1 MGSNVSNTYGL
12 MVTRNEA
19 HRYLESSLAHNV
31 PLVDGLL
38 VFDDWSTDSTR
49 AIAKHYTE
57 VVSRPRSSLSF
68 AEHEGMFRRA
78 AWEAL
83 ETVFDPQEDDVIVAV
98 DADEYLMGDIE
109 AFSGAAVRVNVYES
123 WGLDG
128 RTPLIRTDRHWGN
141 IDNVRVWRW
150 SEGLPDQDRTWS
162 QRKTASG
169 CGPFQTAMGHHKH
182 LRILHVGY
190 LHPDDREEKYL
201 RYSND
206 RGHGSAHVKSIR
218 STPTLKKFDQ
228 KPPHI
233 YRGSNYLLS
242 TVVDS

>member
-1 MGSNVSNTYGL
+1 MSTYGL

-19 HRYLESSLAHNV
+19 LRYLESSLAHNA
-31 PLVDGLL
+31 PLVDEML
-38 VFDDWSTDSTR
+38 VFDDWSDDATR
-49 AIAKHYTE
+49 DIARHFANVE
-57 VVSRPRSSLSF
+57 SRPRGCLSF
-68 AEHEGMFRRA
+68 SEHEGMFRRA
-78 AWEAL
+78 AWTAMQKLFEPK
-83 ETVFDPQEDDVIVAV
+83 DGDVIVAV

-109 AFSGAAVRVNVYES
+109 DFKGDAVSVSVDEG
-123 WGLDG
+123 WGLKG

-141 IDNVRVWRW
+141 IENVRVWRW
-150 SEGLPDQDRTWS
+150 SEGLFDQDPVWS

-169 CGPFQTAMGHHKH
+169 CGPFQTAAGHHSN

-206 RGHGSAHVKSIR
+206 RGHGSTHVQSIR
-218 STPTLKKFDQ
+218 STPKLKPFKP

-233 YRGSNYLLS
+233 YRGSNILLKG
-242 TVVDS
+242 TLL

>member
-1 MGSNVSNTYGL
+1 MGSSVSSTYGL
-12 MVTRNEA
+12 MVARNEA
-19 HRYLESSLAHNV
+19 DRYLESSLAHNA

-38 VFDDWSTDSTR
+38 VFDDWSTDSTK
-49 AIAKHYTE
+49 AIAKQYAY
-57 VVSRPRSSLSF
+57 VASRPRSSLSF
-68 AEHEGMFRRA
+68 VEHEGMFRRS

-83 ETVFDPQEDDVIVAV
+83 VEQFNPSDGDVIVAV

-109 AFSGAAVRVNVYES
+109 DFEGNAARVSVDES

-128 RTPLIRTDRHWGN
+128 RTPLIRTDRYWGN

-150 SEGLPDQDRTWS
+150 SEDLFDRDPVWS

-169 CGPFQTAMGHHKH
+169 CGPFQAAMGHHPN

-190 LHPDDREEKYL
+190 LHPDDREAKYL

-206 RGHGSAHVKSIR
+206 KNHGSAHVRSIR
-218 STPTLKKFDQ
+218 STPKLKKYKP

-233 YRGSNYLLS
+233 YRGSTAVERGL
-242 TVVDS
+242 T